1 MLRIV
6 YKTLFQTNQNSS
18 MADKTDSKNG
28 MP

>member
-6 YKTLFQTNQNSS
+6 YKTLFQTNQDSS
-18 MADKTDSKNG
+18 MADKTDFKNS